1 MLSWSPDVTP
11 GSPADLP
18 SRPQRGGEAPGP
30 LTSQGCSLPG
40 PLGPLGSQAQ
50 VMEVTGPD
58 PLLALLR
65 SGTVRPTTR
74 GKQSLAWLLTAS

>member
-1 MLSWSPDVTP
+1 MLSRSPDMTP

-18 SRPQRGGEAPGP
+18 SRPQRGVKPLA

-40 PLGPLGSQAQ
+40 PLGPLAQA
-50 VMEVTGPD
+50 MEVTGPD

-65 SGTVRPTTR
+65 SGTVRPTPR